1 MLGLIHVGPDVG
13 FGVYGIMLPSLA
25 QTTTRHLQQLPAA
38 IKQQFPHAASVALAG
53 RLPGL
58 MTAAGEHTA
67 ADDGNLRS
75 SGCIMHVVCSV
86 CRCAGLLVCLLLQ
99 GA

>member
-25 QTTTRHLQQLPAA
+25 QVTPKNLQQLPAA
-38 IKQQFPHAASVALAG
+38 VKQQFPHATSIALAG

-58 MTAAGEHTA
+58 LTAAGEY
-67 ADDGNLRS
+67 
-75 SGCIMHVVCSV
+75 CCSYST
-86 CRCAGLLVCLLLQ
+86 RK
-99 GA
+99 